1 MGAGGS
7 WLFVLFFLIY
17 WLSKRFHEII
27 GGSTTTAYVIAVA
40 GALGYFLSL
49 ILHELGHALAARRV
63 GIPVVGIDLWF
74 FGGLLHMRRQP
85 QSASEEFTVAVA
97 GPLVTLGLFALS
109 IALGVVFASGSSFSD
124 AVLVREGVK
133 TTPALALA
141 GWLAFING
149 ALLLFNIIP
158 AFPLD
163 GGRIARAL
171 VWWRTGDRNRAT
183 LITGR
188 AGQVFALLLGLLGV
202 VGLFG
207 AEPFLGVLT
216 LLLAFFLH
224 QAAAQAVVQGE
235 LARRIEHV
243 TVGDIMDRE
252 PVTIPAQATLLDA
265 QEQFFLRYRW
275 PWFAVVDAGR
285 HFLGVVRE
293 QRVSAEIAAGR
304 PALPVAD
311 VLEPDMP
318 VQIGP
323 QAPLESL
330 LGSDGMG
337 QLGSDGGGRQRGRA
351 AGRGHARP
359 RPPGAAPGTSGR
371 LTAPAGRGP
380 VGAGEAAVPRDRGG
394 RGADGA

>member
-1 MGAGGS
+1 MPGRGNLQLARIFGIRVGAGGS

-27 GGSTTTAYVIAVA
+27 GGSTTTAYAIAVA

-49 ILHELGHALAARRV
+49 VLHELGHALAARRV

-97 GPLVTLGLFALS
+97 GPLVTLGLFLLS
-109 IALGVVFASGSSFSD
+109 IALGLVFANGSSLSN
-124 AVLVREGVK
+124 AVLIREGTT
-133 TTPALALA
+133 TTPALALV

-149 ALLLFNIIP
+149 ALLVFNIVP

-188 AGQVFALLLGLLGV
+188 AGQGFAMLLGLIGV
-202 VGLFG
+202 IGLFST
-207 AEPFLGVLT
+207 EPFLGVLT

-235 LARRIEHV
+235 LAKRIEHV

-252 PVTIPAQATLLDA
+252 PVTIPSQVTLLDA

-293 QRVSAEIAAGR
+293 QRVAAEIAAGR
-304 PALPVAD
+304 PALSVAD
-311 VLEPDMP
+311 VLEPDLP

-337 QLGSDGGGRQRGRA
+337 QLGAMMAVDSEGVLQGVVTLAHVRRA
-351 AGRGHARP
+351 LRP
-359 RPPGAAPGTSGR
+359 AH
-371 LTAPAGRGP
+371 PAG
-380 VGAGEAAVPRDRGG
+380 
-394 RGADGA
+394 